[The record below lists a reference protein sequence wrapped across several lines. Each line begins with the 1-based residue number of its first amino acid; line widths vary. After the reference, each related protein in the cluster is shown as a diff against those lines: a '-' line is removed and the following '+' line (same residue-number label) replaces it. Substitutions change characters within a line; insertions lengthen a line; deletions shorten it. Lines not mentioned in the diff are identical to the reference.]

1 MADLDKPA
9 GKLLRAIV
17 ELSDERLELK
27 KADERL
33 DATTLEELGVRR
45 LEVALNLPERDLM
58 VE

>member
-9 GKLLRAIV
+9 EKLLRAIV